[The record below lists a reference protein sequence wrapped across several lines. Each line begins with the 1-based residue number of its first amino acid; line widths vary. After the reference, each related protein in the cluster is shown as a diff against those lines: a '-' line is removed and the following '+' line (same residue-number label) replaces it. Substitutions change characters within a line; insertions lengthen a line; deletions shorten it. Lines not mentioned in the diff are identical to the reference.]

1 MPQSLTFTE
10 EDAAFLT
17 HINGQLT
24 DSVTMLSHQVTLG
37 KGPAG
42 GSARVTLAYLVF
54 RHIIPRALSA
64 IFPPEQRAPRPRK
77 LHKQKAGGDL
87 PRALQGK
94 KAPPR
99 GKDPLVRPRQRPKA
113 I

>member
-37 KGPAG
+37 KRPPPGNCA
-42 GSARVTLAYLVF
+42 ARVTLTYPVF
-54 RHIIPRALSA
+54 PHIPPAVSA
-64 IFPPEQRAPRPRK
+64 IFPPEQRASRPRQ
-77 LHKQKAGGDL
+77 LDKQKAGRDL
-87 PRALQGK
+87 PRAF
-94 KAPPR
+94 
-99 GKDPLVRPRQRPKA
+99 
-113 I
+113 